1 MKNWLLG
8 YPTCTPLSSW
18 ITQSVAEKTRPAGP
32 WSLFP
37 SWEGYLFPGD
47 LSGKSFRWNLWV
59 PKSFFGKH
67 TQVEF
72 CWTLGIEALPSQ
84 QIWNPCLSSGLY
96 TGGLGTFTILSSKKW
111 IHTPMTGG
119 LIHWQLDQIFYSLG
133 IKFWSVNLI
142 IWKWRRW
149 SSRALFGHKKLS
161 GRVTT
166 RSERICPKIGY
177 PTSSSQSSPH
187 PFITSWQF
195 SADSTATS
203 SGSPSCSFIAERVY
217 ALLDADIG
225 NMGTHPSYGHQWEK
239 WWDTIAF
246 F

>member
-1 MKNWLLG
+1 M
-8 YPTCTPLSSW
+8 
-18 ITQSVAEKTRPAGP
+18 
-32 WSLFP
+32 
-37 SWEGYLFPGD
+37 
-47 LSGKSFRWNLWV
+47 
-59 PKSFFGKH
+59 
-67 TQVEF
+67 EF

-203 SGSPSCSFIAERVY
+203 SGSLKLQFYRWAGVCTPWCRYWKHGDSPKLWPSMGKMMRHHCLFFN
-217 ALLDADIG
+217 ALYTAHFMDHSLG
-225 NMGTHPSYGHQWEK
+225 KRKFKCLFHLPL
-239 WWDTIAF
+239 
-246 F
+246 